1 MSSAGISQE
10 STASSAVPDPSAAV
24 LYVCADR
31 SSPSMPELASE
42 RAVEEG
48 KAYAQERKLR
58 VMEVV
63 TDPYGEP
70 DPSLREGW
78 QRVRAL
84 AAAGAVAT
92 VIVRWPAMIAPEA
105 THEYRYR
112 EATWHQEQGVK
123 VHYTWAPLAASTGE
137 CR

>member
-1 MSSAGISQE
+1 M
-10 STASSAVPDPSAAV
+10 

-48 KAYAQERKLR
+48 QAFARERKLR

-84 AAAGAVAT
+84 AAGGAVAT

-105 THEYRYR
+105 RHEYRYR
-112 EATWHQEQGVK
+112 EATWLQEQGVK

>member
-1 MSSAGISQE
+1 
-10 STASSAVPDPSAAV
+10 
-24 LYVCADR
+24 
-31 SSPSMPELASE
+31 

-48 KAYAQERKLR
+48 QAFARERKLR

-105 THEYRYR
+105 RHEYRYR
-112 EATWHQEQGVK
+112 EATWLQEQGVK

>member
-10 STASSAVPDPSAAV
+10 STASSAVPEPSAAV
-24 LYVCADR
+24 LYVCVDR
-31 SSPSMPELASE
+31 STTMPELASE

-48 KAYAQERKLR
+48 QTFAQERELR

-63 TDPYGEP
+63 TDPFGEP

-92 VIVRWPAMIAPEA
+92 VITRWPAMIAPEA

-112 EATWHQEQGVK
+112 EANWLQEQGVK
-123 VHYTWAPLAASTGE
+123 VVYTWAPLAVSTGE

>member
-1 MSSAGISQE
+1 MSSAGFSQE
-10 STASSAVPDPSAAV
+10 TTASSAVPDPSAAV

-31 SSPSMPELASE
+31 SPSMPELASE

-48 KAYAQERKLR
+48 QEFARERGLR

-63 TDPYGEP
+63 TDLFGEP
-70 DPSLREGW
+70 DPALRKGW

-92 VIVRWPAMIAPEA
+92 VLVRWPASIAPEA

-112 EATWHQEQGVK
+112 ETNWLQDQGVR
-123 VHYTWAPLAASTGE
+123 VFYTWAPLAASSVE
-137 CR
+137 R

>member
-1 MSSAGISQE
+1 MSSAGIPQE
-10 STASSAVPDPSAAV
+10 TTASSAVPDPSSAV

-31 SSPSMPELASE
+31 GPSMPELASE
-42 RAVEEG
+42 RAVNEG
-48 KAYAQERKLR
+48 QEFAQQRGFR

-84 AAAGAVAT
+84 AAGGAVA
-92 VIVRWPAMIAPEA
+92 VVLVRWPASIAPEA

-112 EATWHQEQGVK
+112 ETNWLQEQGVK
-123 VHYTWAPLAASTGE
+123 VFYTWAPLAASSE
-137 CR
+137 ESRR